1 MDQTEEKDRAKDQA
15 AMQFNGI
22 EEMILKLREAEENG
36 DEKAQ
41 LDITEQIYQDVLSV
55 TVTKQYELLLCT
67 GGPAV
72 RIVGDLDNE
81 SGSPETVHMEY
92 QDWGTPWTEFEL
104 TPDQQ
109 EVLLAYARHYY
120 FEELGND

>member
-1 MDQTEEKDRAKDQA
+1 MEAGKSCYEALEDMFKRLDEANEKNDSKLADEIQTE
-15 AMQFNGI
+15 I
-22 EEMILKLREAEENG
+22 
-36 DEKAQ
+36 DESSYGAN
-41 LDITEQIYQDVLSV
+41 
-55 TVTKQYELLLCT
+55 VTKVYEITLAG

-72 RIVGDLDNE
+72 RITGELDE
-81 SGSPETVHMEY
+81 HDEPYTAVLEY